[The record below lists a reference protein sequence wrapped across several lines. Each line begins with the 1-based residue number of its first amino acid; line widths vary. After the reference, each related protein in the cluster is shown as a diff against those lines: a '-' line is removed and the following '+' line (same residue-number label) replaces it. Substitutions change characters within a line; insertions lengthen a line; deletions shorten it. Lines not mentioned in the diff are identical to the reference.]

1 MPEERLAGALPLGRT
16 RLALAY
22 GGRGHSGARGWPALA
37 EDWVEVAEQRI
48 DAQSVLL
55 EGDLHRR
62 MLANGGQGTAGAG
75 AEPMGFAQSG
85 TQFG

>member
-1 MPEERLAGALPLGRT
+1 M
-16 RLALAY
+16 
-22 GGRGHSGARGWPALA
+22 A